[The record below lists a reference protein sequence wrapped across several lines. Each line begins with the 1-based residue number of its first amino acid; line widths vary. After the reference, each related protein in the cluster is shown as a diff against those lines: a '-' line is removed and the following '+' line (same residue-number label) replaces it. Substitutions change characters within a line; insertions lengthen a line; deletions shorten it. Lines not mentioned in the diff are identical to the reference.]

1 MSNQDVKKNVP
12 IYFYYLTISK
22 EKDAKD
28 NTTYGIDQI
37 VDSFSAMLQR
47 VLEKDLVSRRKDF
60 KELEKVVWLDQVQDL
75 KNGNYNIVFKSA
87 KYNHVRNEIDTETM
101 EELGTRKRKQD
112 GDEEKTHLCIRFN
125 KGQLRFL
132 AVHESNHYGISIK
145 CIVSI
150 LKIIFR
156 KSLSHI
162 LCIVDYLNSQFCIY
176 NEETEDK
183 YHYTLSYEI
192 MPGDDFLN
200 SLKKARTVRAI
211 KLIVSK
217 DDIKDDFMSFAGR
230 EEISDEVE
238 ICLRR
243 PKKAKKF
250 PENLIKSYYEEM
262 QSNNKIKRIIAVG
275 TNHAGGQ
282 MDIDTDLIKMKHY
295 LIVKIQSVTNEV
307 ESVDFFDQSQAFID
321 GMRR

>member
-1 MSNQDVKKNVP
+1 
-12 IYFYYLTISK
+12 
-22 EKDAKD
+22 
-28 NTTYGIDQI
+28 
-37 VDSFSAMLQR
+37 
-47 VLEKDLVSRRKDF
+47 
-60 KELEKVVWLDQVQDL
+60 
-75 KNGNYNIVFKSA
+75 
-87 KYNHVRNEIDTETM
+87 
-101 EELGTRKRKQD
+101 
-112 GDEEKTHLCIRFN
+112 
-125 KGQLRFL
+125 
-132 AVHESNHYGISIK
+132 
-145 CIVSI
+145 
-150 LKIIFR
+150 
-156 KSLSHI
+156 
-162 LCIVDYLNSQFCIY
+162 
-176 NEETEDK
+176 
-183 YHYTLSYEI
+183 

-217 DDIKDDFMSFAGR
+217 NDIKDDFMSFAGR

-295 LIVKIQSVTNEV
+295 LRVKIQSVTNEV

-321 GMRR
+321 GMRRS

>member
-1 MSNQDVKKNVP
+1 
-12 IYFYYLTISK
+12 
-22 EKDAKD
+22 
-28 NTTYGIDQI
+28 
-37 VDSFSAMLQR
+37 MLQR
-47 VLEKDLVSRRKDF
+47 VLEKDLASRRKDF

-75 KNGNYNIVFKSA
+75 KNGNYNIVFNSA

-101 EELGTRKRKQD
+101 EKLGTRKRKQD

-145 CIVSI
+145 
-150 LKIIFR
+150 
-156 KSLSHI
+156 
-162 LCIVDYLNSQFCIY
+162 CIVDYLNSQFCIY

-295 LIVKIQSVTNEV
+295 LRVKIQSVTNEV

>member
-145 CIVSI
+145 CIV
-150 LKIIFR
+150 
-156 KSLSHI
+156 
-162 LCIVDYLNSQFCIY
+162 DYLNSQFCIY

-192 MPGDDFLN
+192 MPGDDFFEFAQK
-200 SLKKARTVRAI
+200 SSHRT
-211 KLIVSK
+211 
-217 DDIKDDFMSFAGR
+217 
-230 EEISDEVE
+230 
-238 ICLRR
+238 C
-243 PKKAKKF
+243 
-250 PENLIKSYYEEM
+250 N
-262 QSNNKIKRIIAVG
+262 
-275 TNHAGGQ
+275 
-282 MDIDTDLIKMKHY
+282 
-295 LIVKIQSVTNEV
+295 
-307 ESVDFFDQSQAFID
+307 
-321 GMRR
+321 

>member
-145 CIVSI
+145 CIV
-150 LKIIFR
+150 
-156 KSLSHI
+156 
-162 LCIVDYLNSQFCIY
+162 DYLNSQFCIY

-217 DDIKDDFMSFAGR
+217 NDIKDDFMSFAGR

-295 LIVKIQSVTNEV
+295 LRVKIQSVTNEV

-321 GMRR
+321 VMRR